1 MAIKKLNV
9 GEPSPAQ
16 LQAFKNEVG
25 VLKKTRHANVLLFMG
40 WMREPDLAIV
50 TQVMPKFH
58 FPVIFFTSLFYLLF
72 ITSGGFSGVK
82 DLHYIDK
89 YT

>member
-1 MAIKKLNV
+1 MINYRIKSSGKVAIKKLNV

-50 TQVMPKFH
+50 TQV
-58 FPVIFFTSLFYLLF
+58 VI
-72 ITSGGFSGVK
+72 
-82 DLHYIDK
+82 
-89 YT
+89 

>member
-9 GEPSPAQ
+9 GEPSPVQ
-16 LQAFKNEVG
+16 LQAFKNEVA

-50 TQVMPKFH
+50 TQVFKFYSEN
-58 FPVIFFTSLFYLLF
+58 VNIMKIFSFFERVFRKVKEKFT
-72 ITSGGFSGVK
+72 
-82 DLHYIDK
+82 
-89 YT
+89 